1 MDKNTRRNL
10 RASAW
15 TALAENPGDPRKMVA
30 VYIAITSG
38 ATLLVDILL
47 TVLASKISQTGGL
60 GNMGTRT
67 ILSTI
72 SSVLPIV
79 QTLLIMVIHLGYQKA
94 TMKVVRR
101 QAVAPATLKEGLPAL
116 ARLIRVT
123 LLMGGLYL
131 ILAFLAMYGASF
143 LFTLTPLSNAFYDV
157 VMPLLSE
164 GGDIYTLLA
173 SDPVLLAQVAG
184 AMLPVFPIF
193 ALIFAMMAAPF
204 YYGYR
209 MVNYCLL
216 DERRMGAR
224 RAMRESTRMMKGHRL
239 SLLKMDLSFWWY
251 FLAQGLIGCLLY
263 HDTLLP
269 IIGVTLPWPQMVSHY
284 VFLVLYLVLAAVLC
298 YFFMNRVETTY
309 AAVYDHIRPKTEPT
323 TKGVV
328 LGNIFNLAKD
338 YKEN

>member
-1 MDKNTRRNL
+1 MDKHTRRSL
-10 RASAW
+10 RTSAL
-15 TALAENPGDPRKMVA
+15 TALAENPGNPRKTA
-30 VYIAITSG
+30 LVYIAVTSL
-38 ATLLVDILL
+38 ASLLVDILL
-47 TVLASKISQTGGL
+47 TLLADKISQTGGL

-72 SSVLPIV
+72 SSILPIV
-79 QTLLIMVIHLGYQKA
+79 QMILVLVIHLGYQKA
-94 TMKVVRR
+94 TMKVVRH
-101 QAVAPATLKEGLPAL
+101 QAAMPATLKEGLPAL
-116 ARLIRVT
+116 ARLIRAT

-131 ILAFLAMYGASF
+131 ILAIFAMYASSF
-143 LFTLTPLSNAFYDV
+143 IFTLTPLSNDFYDV
-157 VMPLLSE
+157 AMPLLSE

-173 SDPVLLAQVAG
+173 SDPTIFQRVSTSMIAII
-184 AMLPVFPIF
+184 PIF

-216 DERRMGAR
+216 DDRRRGAR
-224 RAMRESTRMMKGHRL
+224 RAMRESARMMKGHRL

-269 IIGVTLPWPQMVSHY
+269 IIGVTLPWSEMASYY
-284 VFLVLYLVLAAVLC
+284 VFLVLYLVLSAVLC

-323 TKGVV
+323 QGVV
-328 LGNIFNLAKD
+328 LGNIFDLAKD
-338 YKEN
+338 YKED

>member
-1 MDKNTRRNL
+1 MDKNTRRSL
-10 RASAW
+10 RASVR
-15 TALAENPGDPRKMVA
+15 TALAENPGDPRKTA
-30 VYIAITSG
+30 LVYIAITSL
-38 ATLLVDILL
+38 ANLLVDILL
-47 TVLASKISQTGGL
+47 TVLANKISQTGGL

-79 QTLLIMVIHLGYQKA
+79 QMILVLIIHLGYQKA

-101 QAVAPATLKEGLPAL
+101 QAVAPATLKDGLPAL

-269 IIGVTLPWPQMVSHY
+269 IIGVTPPWPQMVSHY

-309 AAVYDHIRPKTEPT
+309 AAVYDHIRPKTAPT

-328 LGNIFNLAKD
+328 LGNIFDLAKD

>member
-15 TALAENPGDPRKMVA
+15 TALAENSGDPRKTVA
-30 VYIAITSG
+30 IYIAITSI
-38 ATLLVDILL
+38 ATLLVDILQ
-47 TVLASKISQTGGL
+47 TVLAGKISQTGGL
-60 GNMGTRT
+60 SNMGTRT
-67 ILSTI
+67 ILSTAI
-72 SSVLPIV
+72 TVLPLV
-79 QTLLIMVIHLGYQKA
+79 QAFLMLVIHLGYQKA
-94 TMKVVRR
+94 TMKMARR
-101 QAVAPATLKEGLPAL
+101 QKVTPATLKEGLPAL
-116 ARLIRVT
+116 ARLIRVA

-131 ILAFLAMYGASF
+131 ILAFFAMYAASF

-193 ALIFAMMAAPF
+193 ALIFVLVAAPF

-216 DERRMGAR
+216 EERRMGAR
-224 RAMRESTRMMKGHRL
+224 RAMRESSRMMKGHRL

-251 FLAQGLIGCLLY
+251 YLAQGLITSLLY
-263 HDTLLP
+263 LDVLLP
-269 IIGVTLPWPQMVSHY
+269 MVGVTLPWSEMVGYY
-284 VFLVLYLVLAAVLC
+284 VFLVLYLLLSAVLC
-298 YFFMNRVETTY
+298 YFCMNRVETTY
-309 AAVYDHIRPKTEPT
+309 AAVYNHIRPKNEPT
-323 TKGVV
+323 QGVV
-328 LGNIFNLAKD
+328 LGNIFDLAKN
-338 YKEN
+338 YKEQ

>member
-1 MDKNTRRNL
+1 MDKNTRRSL
-10 RASAW
+10 RASVL
-15 TALAENPGDPRKMVA
+15 TALAENPGDPRKTVL
-30 VYIAITSG
+30 VYIAITSL
-38 ATLLVDILL
+38 ASLLVDILL
-47 TVLASKISQTGGL
+47 TVLANKISQTGGL
-60 GNMGTRT
+60 GSLGTRT
-67 ILSTI
+67 TLSTI

-79 QTLLIMVIHLGYQKA
+79 QMLLVLVIHLGYQKA

-116 ARLIRVT
+116 ARLIRAT

-131 ILAFLAMYGASF
+131 ILAIFAMYAASF
-143 LFTLTPLSNAFYDV
+143 IFTLTPLSNSFYNV

-173 SDPVLLAQVAG
+173 SEPALLAQVAG

-193 ALIFAMMAAPF
+193 ALIFVMVAAPF

-224 RAMRESTRMMKGHRL
+224 RAMRESARMMKGNRL
-239 SLLKMDLSFWWY
+239 SLLKMDLSFWRY

-263 HDTLLP
+263 HDVLLP
-269 IIGVTLPWPQMVSHY
+269 IIGVTLPWPQMVSYY
-284 VFLVLYLVLAAVLC
+284 VFLVLYLVLAAVLY
-298 YFFMNRVETTY
+298 YFCMNRVETTY
-309 AAVYDHIRPKTEPT
+309 AAVYDHIRPKNEPT
-323 TKGVV
+323 QGVV
-328 LGNIFNLAKD
+328 LGNIFDLAKD
-338 YKEN
+338 YTEH

>member
-1 MDKNTRRNL
+1 MDKNTRRSL
-10 RASAW
+10 RASVR
-15 TALAENPGDPRKMVA
+15 TALAENPGDPRKTA
-30 VYIAITSG
+30 LVYIAITSL
-38 ATLLVDILL
+38 ASLLVDILL
-47 TVLASKISQTGGL
+47 TVLANKISQTGGL
-60 GNMGTRT
+60 GSLGTRT
-67 ILSTI
+67 TLSTI

-79 QTLLIMVIHLGYQKA
+79 QMLLVLVIHLGYQKA
-94 TMKVVRR
+94 TMQVVRR

-131 ILAFLAMYGASF
+131 LLAIFAMYASSF
-143 LFTLTPLSNAFYDV
+143 IFTLTPLSNAFYDV

-164 GGDIYTLLA
+164 GGDLYALLA

-224 RAMRESTRMMKGHRL
+224 RAMRESARMMKGHRL

-251 FLAQGLIGCLLY
+251 FLAQGLLSSLLY
-263 HDTLLP
+263 YDIFLP
-269 IIGVTLPWPQMVSHY
+269 MLGVALPWSEMVSY
-284 VFLVLYLVLAAVLC
+284 YIFLVLYLVLSAVLC
-298 YFFMNRVETTY
+298 YFCMNRVETTY
-309 AAVYDHIRPKTEPT
+309 AAVYDHIHPKTEPT
-323 TKGVV
+323 QGVV
-328 LGNIFNLAKD
+328 LGNIFDLAKD
-338 YKEN
+338 YKEE